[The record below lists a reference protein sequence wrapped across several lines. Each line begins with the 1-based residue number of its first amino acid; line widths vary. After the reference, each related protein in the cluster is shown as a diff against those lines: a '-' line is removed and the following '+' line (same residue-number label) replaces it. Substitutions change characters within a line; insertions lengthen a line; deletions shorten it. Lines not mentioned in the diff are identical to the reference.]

1 MASNSHNT
9 FTKFDAF
16 ILIAF
21 LLICAAGVIAPK
33 VREHKREAVEERI
46 DPECIVEVEV
56 YEEPLWHWNDSI
68 ARARQ
73 AEKEAI
79 RKQQSDQAREEIRR
93 KQREYEANA
102 GYDEGY
108 HDGYECGH
116 DDGDCNESYGF
127 SYLSDEKLARYTRAY
142 CRGFDVGYRE
152 GFADGREDFEYNHG
166 I

>member
-1 MASNSHNT
+1 MSSNPHNS
-9 FTKFDAF
+9 FTKFDSF

-33 VREHKREAVEERI
+33 VREHKRDVVEERI
-46 DPECIVEVEV
+46 DPECIVEVDV
-56 YEEPLWHWNDSI
+56 EPLWRWNDSV
-68 ARARQ
+68 ARARR
-73 AEKEAI
+73 AEQEAI
-79 RKQQSDQAREEIRR
+79 RKQQAEQAREEIRR
-93 KQREYEANA
+93 KQREYEASA

-142 CRGFDVGYRE
+142 RRGFDAGYRA
-152 GFADGREDFEYNHG
+152 GFVDGREDFEYSHDL
-166 I
+166 